1 MKILAHGCKQYE
13 RGRRN
18 ACSADRRVDGKEVS
32 KILCSQ
38 KKPHMY
44 CNTSFVH
51 TPVVASRRNDWPLGP
66 RRFRLRTAPA
76 LAKVYSWPTAARA
89 KQTGEK
95 RVVRGISRHGTRAGR
110 IVTDSAHC
118 EWRVACAH
126 GINLD
131 NMSLWKAHARR
142 NSIVVANHYL
152 NYTRK

>member
-1 MKILAHGCKQYE
+1 MGVSSMKEGEETHVAQTGVLME
-13 RGRRN
+13 RSCPRYSVR
-18 ACSADRRVDGKEVS
+18 
-32 KILCSQ
+32 
-38 KKPHMY
+38 KKNLTCIAIHHSCTRP
-44 CNTSFVH
+44 S
-51 TPVVASRRNDWPLGP
+51 SRLDAMTGLGP